1 MLASKVARIGNSVGI
16 VLPKEVTG
24 RVTVGKGEILCL
36 ASA

>member
-16 VLPKEVTG
+16 VLPKEVTS
-24 RVTVGKGEILCL
+24 RLTLDKGEILCL